1 MDKVIPFPKQ
11 KKEKNEKDWVM
22 IVNTPLEYEAHLI
35 CGLLE
40 THHIPY
46 RVECLKHIPHPVN
59 LGQLGG
65 YAIWV
70 PSYWSKIAKAL
81 IDHAQG

>member
-11 KKEKNEKDWVM
+11 KKEKEEKEWVM
-22 IVNTPLEYEAHLI
+22 VVNTPIEYEAHLI

-40 THHIPY
+40 SRHIPY
-46 RVECLKHIPHPVN
+46 RLQCLKHIPHPVN

-65 YAIWV
+65 YTILV
-70 PSYWSKIAKAL
+70 PSDWSKIAKNL
-81 IDHAQG
+81 IEHAQG